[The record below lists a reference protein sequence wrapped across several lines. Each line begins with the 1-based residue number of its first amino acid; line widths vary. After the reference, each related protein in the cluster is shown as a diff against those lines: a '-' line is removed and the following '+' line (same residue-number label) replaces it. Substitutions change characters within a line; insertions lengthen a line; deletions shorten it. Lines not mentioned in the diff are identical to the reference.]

1 MLACEGKAS
10 SEAEILSWG
19 EVFGWER
26 RFFGGFGSGRI
37 GAVVADDDGGGG
49 EGLLGE
55 RIEKTEEKVG
65 TEAGGDE
72 GDDGWGNDHENKLAD
87 ERAGGEKGVRQ
98 KKRGLLRRKREVN
111 LVMSLAEVLHAV
123 KEMTASHRLQVA
135 GELMVLRMVEDPSY
149 QRLVSE
155 RLDEMRQGAV
165 LPKEEI
171 LRLHEK
177 LA

>member
-19 EVFGWER
+19 EEVCRKRGVLGDL
-26 RFFGGFGSGRI
+26 GGGGV
-37 GAVVADDDGGGG
+37 GAVVADDDGGG
-49 EGLLGE
+49 EKGLLGE
-55 RIEKTEEKVG
+55 RIEKTEKKVG
-65 TEAGGDE
+65 TKAGGDE

-98 KKRGLLRRKREVN
+98 KKRGLLTRKREVN

-123 KEMTASHRLQVA
+123 KEMTANHRLQVA

-149 QRLVSE
+149 QKLVSE